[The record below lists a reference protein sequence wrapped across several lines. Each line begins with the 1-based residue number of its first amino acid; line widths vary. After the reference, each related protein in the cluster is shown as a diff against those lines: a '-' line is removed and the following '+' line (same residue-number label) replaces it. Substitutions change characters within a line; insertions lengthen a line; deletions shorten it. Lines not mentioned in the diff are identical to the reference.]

1 MHMALR
7 RNFSCPVCS
16 TDPLLYNTMLY
27 ENWTSKQMWNH
38 AVFTNYVILFNTF
51 APGLIQAVHAKT
63 AGSHGALR
71 GNFSGKCYRPGQSS
85 KDLASLVVC
94 TRKKFFGWGMRFF
107 VSDVISVG
115 LLGRLGPLCLAL
127 GANR

>member
-1 MHMALR
+1 
-7 RNFSCPVCS
+7 
-16 TDPLLYNTMLY
+16 
-27 ENWTSKQMWNH
+27 MWNH

-115 LLGRLGPLCLAL
+115 LLGRLGSLCLAL